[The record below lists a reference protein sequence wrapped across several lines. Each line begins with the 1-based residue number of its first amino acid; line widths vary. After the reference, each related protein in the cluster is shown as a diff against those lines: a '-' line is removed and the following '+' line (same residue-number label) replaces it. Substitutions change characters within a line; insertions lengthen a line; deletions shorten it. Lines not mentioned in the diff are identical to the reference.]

1 VKLVTVLVDVVR
13 MLLNVLVAHL
23 VLTYTTTNV
32 VKLVQMVLTDLKEFV
47 THVTITVN
55 LVVDQT
61 TTNVLVVNQTDTS
74 MKDLAHKPVP
84 MDTMLNKMM
93 NVTLV
98 NLVTLLVP
106 LVTIVDHH
114 LVPLVMLQDISITT
128 IVLKSALMDST
139 TKKNQENVHHVIHLV

>member
-1 VKLVTVLVDVVR
+1 MVCVDT
-13 MLLNVLVAHL
+13 LA
-23 VLTYTTTNV
+23 
-32 VKLVQMVLTDLKEFV
+32 QMV
-47 THVTITVN
+47 
-55 LVVDQT
+55 T
-61 TTNVLVVNQTDTS
+61 TES
-74 MKDLAHKPVP
+74 MNPEP
-84 MDTMLNKMM
+84 
-93 NVTLV
+93 V